1 MIKNKLKFETERI
14 SIEENAELTE
24 IIIDGKIPSSQFIM
38 LSAWL
43 LAWSIS
49 GIYVFIQLF
58 SDLPQETKSFML
70 VWLAFW
76 FYFEYKIGSAWLWR
90 KYGREVI
97 KIGREKVQLR
107 FELAYGGRG
116 FEFDTNS
123 LRDFHLLESKK
134 GLFIKNY
141 FDSFWVVGGESIGF
155 YVSGKLK
162 MFGRQL
168 PEKDAEKLMKFV
180 QDKVQRFSKR

>member
-1 MIKNKLKFETERI
+1 MKQSNLFISERI
-14 SIEENAELTE
+14 SVNDDTE
-24 IIIDGKIPSSQFIM
+24 GLEVVISGKIPQNQFIM
-38 LSAWL
+38 LSAWV

-49 GIYVFIQLF
+49 GIYVLIQLF
-58 SDLPQETKSFML
+58 GDLPQETKSFMM

-97 KIGREKVQLR
+97 KIGKEKTQLR
-107 FELAYGGRG
+107 FEVAYGGKG
-116 FEFDTNS
+116 FEFDTDS

-134 GLFIKNY
+134 GVFIKNY
-141 FDSFWVVGGESIGF
+141 FESFWVVGGESIGF

-168 PEKDAEKLMKFV
+168 PEKDAEKLMRLI
-180 QDKVQRFSKR
+180 QAKVKRFSK

>member
-1 MIKNKLKFETERI
+1 MKNQPQFDSERI
-14 SIEENAELTE
+14 QINTNGEDTE
-24 IIIDGKIPSSQFIM
+24 IIISGKIPQNQFIM
-38 LSAWL
+38 LSAWV

-49 GIYVFIQLF
+49 GIYVLIQLF
-58 SDLPQETKSFML
+58 GDLPQETKSFMM

-97 KIGREKVQLR
+97 KIGEEKTQLR
-107 FELAYGGRG
+107 FEVAYGGKG
-116 FEFDTNS
+116 FEFDTDS

-134 GLFIKNY
+134 GVFIKNY
-141 FDSFWVVGGESIGF
+141 FDSFWVVGGESVGF

-162 MFGRQL
+162 MLGRQL
-168 PEKDAEKLMKFV
+168 SEKDAEKLMKFI
-180 QDKVQRFSKR
+180 QAKVKRFGK